1 MRYSAEQWKRFLAW
15 AVNMKIRLNFDI
27 SETLS
32 SPRLPWALIQAR
44 KPYNVHEQPI
54 NRQHYNAPVVVFD
67 LFLSTRQI
75 SDERLE
81 ISKNLNVF
89 FCCSWMNMEICVEDF
104 ENSVF
109 FIFLHFFYSISFF
122 YSSFFWEEGKRNI
135 LKYNRWLYYLGRI
148 FYCYYIFGSIC
159 KVLRYIF

>member
-27 SETLS
+27 SEMLS

-109 FIFLHFFYSISFF
+109 FIFLHFFLFYFF
-122 YSSFFWEEGKRNI
+122 FFI
-135 LKYNRWLYYLGRI
+135 LLFFEKKVRGIFWNTIGDYIILVEYFIAIIYLVLYAR
-148 FYCYYIFGSIC
+148 C
-159 KVLRYIF
+159 

>member
-27 SETLS
+27 SEMLS

-109 FIFLHFFYSISFF
+109 FIFLHFFLFYFF
-122 YSSFFWEEGKRNI
+122 FLFFFFLRKR
-135 LKYNRWLYYLGRI
+135 
-148 FYCYYIFGSIC
+148 
-159 KVLRYIF
+159 

>member
-109 FIFLHFFYSISFF
+109 FIFLHFFLFYFF
-122 YSSFFWEEGKRNI
+122 FFI
-135 LKYNRWLYYLGRI
+135 LLFFEKKVRGIFWNTIGDYIILVEYFIAIIYLVLYAR
-148 FYCYYIFGSIC
+148 C
-159 KVLRYIF
+159 

>member
-32 SPRLPWALIQAR
+32 SPRPPWALIQAR

-54 NRQHYNAPVVVFD
+54 NRQHYNRIGVVFD

-81 ISKNLNVF
+81 ISKNLNLF
-89 FCCSWMNMEICVEDF
+89 FCCFWMNMEIHVEDF

-109 FIFLHFFYSISFF
+109 FFFIFLFLISFF
-122 YSSFFWEEGKRNI
+122 YSSLFEK
-135 LKYNRWLYYLGRI
+135 
-148 FYCYYIFGSIC
+148 
-159 KVLRYIF
+159 KVRGMF

>member
-109 FIFLHFFYSISFF
+109 FIFLYFFLFYFF
-122 YSSFFWEEGKRNI
+122 FFI
-135 LKYNRWLYYLGRI
+135 LLFFEKKVRGIFWNTIGDYIILVEYFIAIIYLVLYAR
-148 FYCYYIFGSIC
+148 C
-159 KVLRYIF
+159 

>member
-109 FIFLHFFYSISFF
+109 FIFLHFFLFYFF
-122 YSSFFWEEGKRNI
+122 FFI
-135 LKYNRWLYYLGRI
+135 LLFFEKKVRGIFWNTIGDYIILVEYFIAIIYLVLYAS
-148 FYCYYIFGSIC
+148 C
-159 KVLRYIF
+159 